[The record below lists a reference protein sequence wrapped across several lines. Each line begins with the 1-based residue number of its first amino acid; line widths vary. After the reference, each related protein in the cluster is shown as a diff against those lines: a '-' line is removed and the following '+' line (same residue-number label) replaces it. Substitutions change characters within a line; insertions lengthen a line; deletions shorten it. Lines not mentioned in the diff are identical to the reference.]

1 MHKNSELEVGQ
12 RRQLRAGEEAH
23 NQTMLAL
30 SNFQVVYSIIYA
42 GRGLHKLHYLLGYVT
57 LGFVFP
63 LKLCTLPFKAVFMH
77 FFLWHLF
84 QT

>member
-23 NQTMLAL
+23 NQMMLAL

-42 GRGLHKLHYLLGYVT
+42 G
-57 LGFVFP
+57 
-63 LKLCTLPFKAVFMH
+63 
-77 FFLWHLF
+77 
-84 QT
+84 